1 MKHRK
6 QIQIEWILAVMFIV
20 QGLTVFLP
28 DTLPPGLSKFLLLI
42 LLVLFTL
49 YKMNFLDA
57 ALKKKFHE
65 GGIGYARNYKSKI
78 LKNTM
83 ETKEI

>member
-65 GGIGYARNYKSKI
+65 GGIGYARNLTSRRY
-78 LKNTM
+78 
-83 ETKEI
+83 